1 MKHVAVMRAGWL
13 AERAA
18 LLGSDCGGADPL
30 EGPLGQIK
38 CDRASEAFERAYA
51 KVGPLHIASEN
62 LKPNIY
68 YKAQDSAL
76 RAYWAQGRC
85 AVSRADFHF
94 KGATGDEGELVGL
107 DVNTERGMTE
117 TSPAPEMAAHA
128 GSSFDEPVAWMAEDA
143 SCGC

>member
-18 LLGSDCGGADPL
+18 LLGSDCGGADWL

-38 CDRASEAFERAYA
+38 CDLAPEAFEGAYA
-51 KVGPLHIASEN
+51 KGGPLHIASEN

-68 YKAQDSAL
+68 YKAQDSTL
-76 RAYWAQGRC
+76 RAYWAQARC

-107 DVNTERGMTE
+107 DVNTEPGMTE

>member
-1 MKHVAVMRAGWL
+1 MKHVAVMGADWRAKC
-13 AERAA
+13 AA
-18 LLGSDCGGADPL
+18 LLGSDCGGADWL
-30 EGPLGQIK
+30 ERPLGQIK
-38 CDRASEAFERAYA
+38 CHLASEAFEGAYA
-51 KVGPLHIASEN
+51 KGGPIHIASEN

-68 YKAQDSAL
+68 YKAQDFTL

-107 DVNTERGMTE
+107 DVNTEPGMTE
-117 TSPAPEMAAHA
+117 TSLAPEMASHA
-128 GSSFDEPVAWMAEDA
+128 GSTFDEPVAWMAEDA